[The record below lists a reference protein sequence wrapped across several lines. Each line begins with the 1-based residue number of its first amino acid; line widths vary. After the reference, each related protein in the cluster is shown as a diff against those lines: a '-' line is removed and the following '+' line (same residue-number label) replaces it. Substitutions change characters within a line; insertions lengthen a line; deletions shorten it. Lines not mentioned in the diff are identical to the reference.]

1 MNGMKKPILGI
12 IGICLLQ
19 VGFVAYN
26 AFELPVDMSAVTP
39 VREISQAPAP
49 FDQVYDDIVVFRSE
63 NSVSEIPAKRIPSA
77 PVLTA
82 IRRDPRPAA
91 KPEPIRPQVVLT
103 AQRSPIRTEY
113 PVAPL
118 EYKESNKALSATFV
132 TKQAKKKSFFSRAL
146 PIIKKPYDWAKA
158 FAGKL
163 R

>member
-1 MNGMKKPILGI
+1 MKRPMLGI

-19 VGFVAYN
+19 VAFVAYN

-39 VREISQAPAP
+39 VHEITQAPAP
-49 FDQVYDDIVVFRSE
+49 FDQADDDIVAFRSG
-63 NSVSEIPAKRIPSA
+63 NSASETPAKRIPLA
-77 PVLTA
+77 PAISA

-91 KPEPIRPQVVLT
+91 KPEPIGPRVVLT

-113 PVAPL
+113 PVTPL
-118 EYKESNKALSATFV
+118 EYKESNKALFATYV
-132 TKQAKKKSFFSRAL
+132 TKNAKKKSFFSKAL

-163 R
+163 K